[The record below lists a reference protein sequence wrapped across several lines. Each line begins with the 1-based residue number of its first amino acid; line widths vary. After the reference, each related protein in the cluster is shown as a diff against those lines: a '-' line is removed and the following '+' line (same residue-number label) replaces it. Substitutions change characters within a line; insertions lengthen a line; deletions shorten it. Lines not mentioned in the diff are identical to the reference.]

1 MFCSHWCKRFVRD
14 NIDYPEDSIEYKRSV
29 IANLIT
35 VFAVLV
41 LALDI
46 YNNLAHG
53 FDTLAVL
60 ELFGIVIILINNMLF
75 RTRRV
80 RLETTSSIL
89 VGVISGLAILSLHI
103 DGFERD
109 SALFW
114 TASLPIYVFA
124 QHGLKRGIRWSVLNA
139 SGIGVV
145 LLLSA
150 FHIGDPIFPAGLL
163 IQMFIGYVAISFVVY
178 YFEHMRVDYEVRL
191 AKTARERE
199 VMLREL
205 HHRVKNNMQVIMS
218 LLWLQSEKIEE
229 PKYRKYFTENIG
241 RLRAMAMVHENLYSA
256 EDFEDIDMHHYLQM
270 LTLNLQKIS
279 AVQIHCECEKSIR
292 LGIRNA
298 LSIGLIVNEGVTN
311 AIKYAYDG
319 TEHGEVLI
327 KLVQR
332 GRGSYDLI
340 VRDYGKGLPERS
352 ETSEGIGM
360 MLITDLVK
368 GLDNGTC
375 DIASDGGVTITIT
388 FEAKDGQA

>member
-1 MFCSHWCKRFVRD
+1 MFCSAWCKRIIRD
-14 NIDYPEDSIEYKRSV
+14 NIDAPEDSIEYKRSV

-35 VFAVLV
+35 IFAVLV
-41 LALDI
+41 LVLDI
-46 YNNLAHG
+46 YNNLTHG
-53 FDTLAVL
+53 FETLGVL
-60 ELFGIVIILINNMLF
+60 ELFGIVIILINNILF
-75 RTRRV
+75 RTRKV

-89 VGVISGLAILSLHI
+89 VGVIAGLAVLSLHI

-124 QHGLKRGIRWSVLNA
+124 QHGLTRGIRWSVIIA

-150 FHIGDPIFPAGLL
+150 LDLGDPIFPAGLL

-178 YFEHMRVDYEVRL
+178 YFEQMRMDYEVRL
-191 AKTARERE
+191 SKTARERE

-256 EDFEDIDMHHYLQM
+256 DDFADIDMHHYLQM

-279 AVQIHCECEKSIR
+279 AVELHCECEKSIR

-311 AIKYAYDG
+311 AVKYAYDE
-319 TEHGEVLI
+319 TQHGEILI

-332 GRGSYDLI
+332 GEGSYELT
-340 VRDYGKGLPERS
+340 VRDYGKGLPAHAAP
-352 ETSEGIGM
+352 SEGIGM

-375 DIASDGGVTITIT
+375 DISSNGGVTITVG
-388 FEAKDGQA
+388 FEARERYA

>member
-1 MFCSHWCKRFVRD
+1 MFCSHWCKSFVRD

-41 LALDI
+41 LSLDI
-46 YNNLAHG
+46 YNNLTHG
-53 FDTLAVL
+53 FNTLAVL
-60 ELFGIVIILINNMLF
+60 ELFGIVTILINNILF
-75 RTRRV
+75 RARRV

-103 DGFERD
+103 DGFEKD

-124 QHGLKRGIRWSVLNA
+124 QHGLKRGIRWSILNI
-139 SGIGVV
+139 SGIGAV

-150 FHIGDPIFPAGLL
+150 FNIGDPIFPAGLM

-279 AVQIHCECEKSIR
+279 AVKIHCECEKSIR

-388 FEAKDGQA
+388 FDAKDGQA